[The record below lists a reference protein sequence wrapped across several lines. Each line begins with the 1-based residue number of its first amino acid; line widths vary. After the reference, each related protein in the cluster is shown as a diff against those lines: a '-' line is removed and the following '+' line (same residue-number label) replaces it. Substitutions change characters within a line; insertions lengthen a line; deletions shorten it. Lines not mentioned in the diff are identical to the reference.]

1 MDGVVQKG
9 GPQQNFAGLGLYPV
23 LGVDLPI
30 FTDGVHVRLWPGIKK
45 RYCARCSIGT
55 TGKFE
60 GFFRNCHIVG
70 SRKPSV
76 RMVVQVVIVTKA
88 INVCP
93 SLQVPI
99 KRIVNF
105 TIFDIT
111 NYGMVDTVS

>member
-1 MDGVVQKG
+1 MNSVVQKG

-30 FTDGVHVRLWPGIKK
+30 FIDGVHIRLWPGIKK
-45 RYCARCSIGT
+45 RYCARCPIGT
-55 TGKFE
+55 TGKVE
-60 GFFRNCHIVG
+60 RCLGNCNIVG

-99 KRIVNF
+99 KCIVNV